1 MWLKHQFDLA
11 LFILLVLF
19 FISLGSFL
27 MGIIHY
33 PFGFFILLVFII
45 ARLLHLKEKNKVQA
59 YSNKACSI
67 SR

>member
-11 LFILLVLF
+11 LLILLALF

-45 ARLLHLKEKNKVQA
+45 ARLLHLKGKK
-59 YSNKACSI
+59 
-67 SR
+67 

>member
-45 ARLLHLKEKNKVQA
+45 ARLLHLKEKK
-59 YSNKACSI
+59 
-67 SR
+67 